1 MQRLHAK
8 WPGVF
13 KGHRRKNEVM
23 MRWDCRQPRVGTR
36 VAKRFDSEVAALT
49 PALNR
54 PHVVCA
60 TTMPAYAAAS
70 TSATATP
77 AALRL
82 ALTACKFTHAP
93 VVPACRCLRAKRCG
107 TCGPTGRTGRC
118 GRWSTTT
125 GTRRTLTRPTS
136 TLGRPSTA
144 SSASGGGQGAGARA
158 EGAYGGAKEEEEEEE
173 LEEEDDEELG
183 SGEDKKG
190 AGEAGPLPGGVAP
203 RRRAARAGM

>member
-1 MQRLHAK
+1 MVLQRLHAK

-93 VVPACRCLRAKRCG
+93 DSAPPCGAGVQVFAGEAVRYLRPDGEDGALWKVEYDDG
-107 TCGPTGRTGRC
+107 DEEDFDEADLDAGEALY
-118 GRWSTTT
+118 SE
-125 GTRRTLTRPTS
+125 
-136 TLGRPSTA
+136 LGL
-144 SSASGGGQGAGARA
+144 GGGQGAGARA
-158 EGAYGGAKEEEEEEE
+158 EGADGGAKEEEEEEE
-173 LEEEDDEELG
+173 G
-183 SGEDKKG
+183 
-190 AGEAGPLPGGVAP
+190 
-203 RRRAARAGM
+203 